1 MSAYVIETAKGKWEI
16 ICGLEIHCQIIS
28 KSKMYSGASTE
39 YGADPNENVSFIDA
53 GMPGMLPTLNKECVH
68 QAVKT
73 GLGLNAVINKYSAF
87 PAKTIFMPICRRGIR
102 LRSSSIRLSARERL
116 QLIWK
121 TERPRISALSGCIL
135 SRMPANPFMILIR
148 RKLLLT

>member
-68 QAVKT
+68 QAVKNRF
-73 GLGLNAVINKYSAF
+73 GG
-87 PAKTIFMPICRRGIR
+87 
-102 LRSSSIRLSARERL
+102 
-116 QLIWK
+116 
-121 TERPRISALSGCIL
+121 
-135 SRMPANPFMILIR
+135 
-148 RKLLLT
+148 